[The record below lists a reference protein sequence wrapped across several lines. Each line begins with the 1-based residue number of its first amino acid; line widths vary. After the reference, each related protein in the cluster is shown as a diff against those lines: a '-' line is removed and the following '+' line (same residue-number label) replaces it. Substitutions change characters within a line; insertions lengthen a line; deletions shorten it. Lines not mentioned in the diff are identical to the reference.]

1 MPIAPVFGPP
11 ISVPLDDVASRAP
24 PAEVRSFPD
33 VLERGP
39 RAPPKAIDL
48 VRPERPVR
56 ALVEGAL
63 DAERELDAVVA
74 AARAG
79 RTFSAAELLALQTKV
94 FRYTQAVEVI
104 SRATDRVVGALK
116 QALATQV

>member
-1 MPIAPVFGPP
+1 MAIAPVFGPR
-11 ISVPLDDVASRAP
+11 ISVPPDDAAAHAPPESGRSFPEVLQGVSRAP
-24 PAEVRSFPD
+24 P
-33 VLERGP
+33 
-39 RAPPKAIDL
+39 
-48 VRPERPVR
+48 RPVEPLPPQAPAR
-56 ALVEGAL
+56 ALLVGAL

-79 RTFSAAELLALQTKV
+79 RTFSAAELLELQTKV
-94 FRYTQAVEVI
+94 FRYTQTVEVM

>member
-24 PAEVRSFPD
+24 PTGRSFPE
-33 VLERGP
+33 VLEQ
-39 RAPPKAIDL
+39 RAPPRAIEA
-48 VRPERPVR
+48 PAERPVR
-56 ALVEGAL
+56 ALLEGAL

-79 RTFSAAELLALQTKV
+79 RTFSPAELLELQAKV
-94 FRYTQAVEVI
+94 FRYTQAVEVM